1 MKSCD
6 DETGD
11 ERDVVKLVQ
20 RCLNRSIAQRTISK
34 QEAMCELARLPSVIC
49 SEIIET
55 VSLSGYTKLSNGCF
69 NESRTMLNKYKNRK
83 TNLNQSLHQFF
94 HSTKNVSKRQKKEYV
109 PHYVGGSGQPIY
121 PITEN
126 YARIELTKHKPWC
139 STHCLP
145 SQEQMIEEFERFLI
159 DPECPTTV
167 KLSFERAKLKYYQ
180 KKRGLREVIADTQ
193 EESNPISNIV
203 DKDTIETLAISNNI
217 GHMTNEIENIE
228 NTGLYTGKNYDWSTR
243 IYNVSK
249 TANIG
254 FINHFF
260 FFLTM
265 VLCYDGKFISQLC
278 YFFTPNEFLSCIF
291 IIIYLIYFFLL
302 FFFCFFLDTT

>member
-6 DETGD
+6 DETGN

-94 HSTKNVSKRQKKEYV
+94 HSTKNVSNRQKKEYV

-145 SQEQMIEEFERFLI
+145 SQEHMIEEFDRFLI

-180 KKRGLREVIADTQ
+180 KKRGLREVIADSQ

-260 FFLTM
+260 FPHHGF
-265 VLCYDGKFISQLC
+265 VL
-278 YFFTPNEFLSCIF
+278 
-291 IIIYLIYFFLL
+291 
-302 FFFCFFLDTT
+302 

>member
-1 MKSCD
+1 MSDFAKLFMKSCD

-11 ERDVVKLVQ
+11 ERDIVKLVQ

-145 SQEQMIEEFERFLI
+145 SQEQMIEEFDRFLI

-180 KKRGLREVIADTQ
+180 KKRGVREVIADTQ

-254 FINHFF
+254 VISNFF
-260 FFLTM
+260 FPHHGF
-265 VLCYDGKFISQLC
+265 VL
-278 YFFTPNEFLSCIF
+278 
-291 IIIYLIYFFLL
+291 
-302 FFFCFFLDTT
+302 